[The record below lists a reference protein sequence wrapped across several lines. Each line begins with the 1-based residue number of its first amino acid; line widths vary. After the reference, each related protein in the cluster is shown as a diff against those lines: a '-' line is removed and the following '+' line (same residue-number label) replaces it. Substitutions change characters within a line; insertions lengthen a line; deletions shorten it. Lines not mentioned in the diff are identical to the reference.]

1 MVKIPVRK
9 KDKKKVNKKEAE
21 LEQSKVEDGS
31 LETPGEIELEAEVR
45 APEQSGESSSC
56 GLGEKDEIPEIKSEV
71 EELEAEI
78 DGLKKINASLQ
89 EQMLRVRAEA
99 ENFRKRMQREK
110 DEFARFAR
118 ESFVRELLPVKDN
131 LERALIHAGDD
142 PTVIIDGIKLTLEQF
157 DSVFKAM
164 GVECVECLGSP
175 FDPAFHEAMTQVESD
190 EHEPNTVV
198 NELQRGYQLHGRLL
212 RPAMVTV
219 AKAKSAEKVKKG

>member
-9 KDKKKVNKKEAE
+9 EDKKKVDQKEAE
-21 LEQSKVEDGS
+21 LEQLKVTADFLASAAKGQE
-31 LETPGEIELEAEVR
+31 PEVVAR
-45 APEQSGESSSC
+45 EQSDDSSSNIS
-56 GLGEKDEIPEIKSEV
+56 GGKDEVPAMKSEV
-71 EELEAEI
+71 EELEAEV
-78 DGLKKINASLQ
+78 DDLKKINASLQ

-118 ESFVRELLPVKDN
+118 EGFIRELLPVKDN

-142 PTVIIDGIKLTLEQF
+142 PTVIVDGIKLTLEQF
-157 DSVFKAM
+157 DSIFKAM

-190 EHEPNTVV
+190 EQEPNTVV

-219 AKAKSAEKVKKG
+219 AKAKSAEKG

>member
-1 MVKIPVRK
+1 MVKISGHK
-9 KDKKKVNKKEAE
+9 KDKKKINQKEVE
-21 LEQSKVEDGS
+21 LEQSKVEGDSLKAATEPGS
-31 LETPGEIELEAEVR
+31 EGEVDD
-45 APEQSGESSSC
+45 Q
-56 GLGEKDEIPEIKSEV
+56 GLSNDSVGVDDDIPVIKSEV
-71 EELEAEI
+71 EELEAEV
-78 DGLKKINASLQ
+78 DGLKKINTSLQ

-110 DEFARFAR
+110 DDFARFAR

-131 LERALIHAGDD
+131 LERALNHAGDD
-142 PTVIIDGIKLTLEQF
+142 PVVIVDGVKLTLEQF
-157 DSVFKAM
+157 DSVFKTM

-175 FDPAFHEAMTQVESD
+175 FDPAFHEAMNQIESD

-219 AKAKSAEKVKKG
+219 AKAKSVEAGEEG